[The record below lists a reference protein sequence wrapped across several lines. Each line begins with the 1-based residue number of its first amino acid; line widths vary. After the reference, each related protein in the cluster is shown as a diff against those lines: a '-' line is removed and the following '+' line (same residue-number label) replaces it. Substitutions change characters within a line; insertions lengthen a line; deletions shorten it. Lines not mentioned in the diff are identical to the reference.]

1 VKHMSSKGD
10 RYIESCRNEFWQKVF
25 RLELGYLIE
34 HLKGC
39 QDVLSVGCGTAAIEG
54 ELAESGFNVT
64 GLDVSQEVLNCAPDS
79 VTTVAARAEDMSFPA
94 NSFDASI
101 YVASLQFVDDYR
113 KALEKT
119 ASVLRPKGRI
129 VVMLLNPASTFFK
142 ERFRDPSSYVSKIK
156 HTDQKAI
163 EDAVARSFTV
173 HSEYFLCVD
182 GNEVSAAAKESDASL
197 YIILGTKRAA
207 P

>member
-1 VKHMSSKGD
+1 VKHMSSID
-10 RYIESCRNEFWQKVF
+10 ERYIESCRNEFWQKVF

-39 QDVLSVGCGTAAIEG
+39 QDVLSVGCGMATIEG
-54 ELAESGFNVT
+54 ALAESGFKVT
-64 GLDVSQEVLNCAPDS
+64 GLDVSQEALNCAPDTL
-79 VTTVAARAEDMSFPA
+79 TTVVARAEDMSFPA

-129 VVMLLNPASTFFK
+129 VVMLLNPASTFFQ

-163 EDAVARSFTV
+163 EDAVARNFTV

-182 GNEVSAAAKESDASL
+182 GNEVSAAAKESDAAL